1 MASRLSS
8 ATPPDAPM
16 TMKPTSYIVTTA
28 DGKVFRCFVQPVGER
43 LHRRW
48 VFADPAGKH
57 HIGPMFE
64 RNLTE
69 AQVQALVTKWWDEK
83 KEARRR

>member
-1 MASRLSS
+1 MASRLFS
-8 ATPPDAPM
+8 ATPPNAPM
-16 TMKPTSYIVTTA
+16 TKATSYIVTTA

-43 LHRRW
+43 LQRRW

-57 HIGPMFE
+57 HVGPLFE

-69 AQVQALVTKWWDEK
+69 AQVQALVSTWWEEQ